1 MGYDNAKNNKAFLL
15 DKIRFDFS
23 DKVSLKLIS
32 LKLMPGEIL
41 SSVPEC
47 INLISESIYY
57 SAIMNLNQLDEE
69 IRKLASQQ
77 KNPGWDFFNFF
88 LTKES
93 KALALSDLGLFSEAL
108 ATYDELE
115 TLFLD
120 LNTTEN
126 AIKFEFSLPLDSG
139 ISGSDLCPK
148 KWVKYRELML
158 DHQIS
163 LYEFRVYLLSR
174 QIHILRELKDQVQ
187 ILSRCKEFVCQSSFI
202 VNIDSKVKSM
212 WIFDV
217 IFFILKGID
226 FDSIQY
232 ENNHSLLNIL
242 SEVLIL
248 LYSQV
253 FTFTLNALFKNLLD

>member
-1 MGYDNAKNNKAFLL
+1 MGYDNSKNNKAFLL

-32 LKLMPGEIL
+32 LKLLPGEIL
-41 SSVPEC
+41 SGVPEC

-57 SAIMNLNQLDEE
+57 SAIMHLNQLDDE

-77 KNPGWDFFNFF
+77 KNTGWDFFNFF

-120 LNTTEN
+120 LNSTEN
-126 AIKFEFSLPLDSG
+126 GLKFEYLLPLDSE

-148 KWVKYRELML
+148 KWVKYRELIL
-158 DHQIS
+158 EHRIS

-174 QIHILRELKDQVQ
+174 QVHILRELKDQVQ
-187 ILSRCKEFVCQSSFI
+187 MLSRCKEFVCQSSFI

-212 WIFDV
+212 WTFEI
-217 IFFILKGID
+217 IFFILKNID
-226 FDSIQY
+226 FDSMQF

-248 LYSQV
+248 IYGQV
-253 FTFTLNALFKNLLD
+253 YTFLI